1 MSLLEEMQQIDTS
14 GIVSARGSISVS
26 VQADGLQGLLGG
38 GAAQTVLGSLG
49 DVLGQIRSLE
59 NPEALLG
66 PIVDAVGGLRGVM
79 SSDALPI
86 SDYIG
91 AVSEGINIIIGL
103 IEAIGDGDLASLSL
117 PGGKSVGDML
127 GEVGSQAARYAGV
140 NLDGVG
146 NLRTLIDTVDN
157 GLSGNVGG
165 IVDVALD
172 LLLPFGR
179 AELGSIRASVD
190 HLVNGTVAI
199 QIPTDVTT
207 ALVAALDI
215 VAVAAASGDPV
226 RLNAALRDMER
237 ARQNALELI
246 RRALAAFTGALQG
259 LDLAR
264 HLGVIADASA
274 ALRTGEE
281 SVLEFMARLRQ
292 MLGFIREVVEG
303 LNPDD
308 LSNGINMLG
317 DMLENGLRTA
327 IEEPVNKLVEE
338 VKEWLRGLLA
348 QIPLRHYRTEL
359 TNFILGIANAIRDA
373 ELDRYSR
380 DARAFLNEVE
390 SLIEDFDIAGE
401 IQAGLQTVKDA
412 VGDALSGVKAA
423 LELIAGEITNL
434 ADQASDVLDRASAV
448 LETFQTTVEEVTTLL
463 ETVDFEQAGAQVVDK
478 LRELRTTA
486 EELLSIAPLPDA
498 LRPVVDQL
506 IETLDNI
513 DFGVVLDPV
522 RDTVKDFDIPDEIAE
537 TIDNVLSEAG
547 RLIANLITP
556 ELIDSIDAELQGLVK
571 EIEKLDPSQ
580 LLSGVS
586 EYIEEAAAFIETLD
600 PRPIVAEIRG
610 PFDMVLE
617 AVDAVHPQRLLA
629 PVIDAYDS
637 LLSGISLPSAQSVM
651 QGASDALNNAGD
663 SLAQELRRPLDQF
676 MGGGGSASGGS
687 GGSGSSGSGSGSGSG
702 GSGNSGGSGS
712 SGGSSS
718 GSGGGSSSGSGGSGS
733 SGSGGGSSYGSGG
746 GSAGGSA
753 RPPQFEQVRAGDL
766 IRMLG
771 FLPAKLREG
780 LQALDAGVL
789 GDVIGRIDSFSGGL
803 ARDLR
808 RIQQE
813 LWQAED
819 RLMRSLDQMV
829 VPLGNAQ
836 IKAQLAIRAN
846 FKVGNVQVDVNGAMT
861 AVAMAG
867 PGPLRT
873 ALVREL
879 EETRRQ
885 TRAVI
890 GHTSGSLG
898 ATLER
903 AATALER
910 SSLGRLVSDVDA
922 LLAAL
927 DPEPVAVELDEL
939 VQTVFRRMPE
949 LTAGIEGALRTAV
962 DRMMNLLRIFNPV
975 TQAEKFFAVFDV
987 IREEL
992 DLLNPRRLASE
1003 LSEVHGAIRGTIA
1016 AYDPD
1021 LFAQELYDIVQAVAD
1036 KLRTLDPAALLGE
1049 LDLFSDITD
1058 LIESASPRLI
1068 LEQLD
1073 TSLDATAAR
1082 LEAIDLKGLELALE
1096 DLPEKVIGGVE
1107 VVLEGVRAEVK
1118 ALLESIK
1125 YATQNASA
1133 SASVEISI

>member
-1 MSLLEEMQQIDTS
+1 MSLLEEMQQINTS

-26 VQADGLQGLLGG
+26 VQADGLQGLIGG

-66 PIVDAVGGLRGVM
+66 PIVEAVGGLRGTM
-79 SSDALPI
+79 SSDSLPI
-86 SDYIG
+86 SDFIR
-91 AVSEGINIIIGL
+91 AVSEGIDIIVGL
-103 IEAIGDGDLASLSL
+103 IEAIGDGDLSSLSL

-140 NLDGVG
+140 NLDGVD
-146 NLRTLIDTVDN
+146 NLRTLIQTVDN
-157 GLSGNVGG
+157 GLSGNIGG
-165 IVDVALD
+165 IANTALD

-199 QIPTDVTT
+199 QIPTNTTT

-215 VAVAAASGDPV
+215 VAVAAASGDSV
-226 RLNAALRDMER
+226 RLNAALRDLER

-264 HLGVIADASA
+264 HLGVIADASVV
-274 ALRTGEE
+274 LRTGEE

-292 MLGFIREVVEG
+292 MLGFIREVIED

-308 LSNGINMLG
+308 LTNGVNMLG
-317 DMLENGLRTA
+317 DMLESGLRTA
-327 IEEPVNKLVEE
+327 VEEPINKMVEE

-373 ELDRYSR
+373 DLDRYSR
-380 DARAFLNEVE
+380 EARAFLNEVE
-390 SLIEDFDIAGE
+390 SLIEEFDLAGE

-423 LELIAGEITNL
+423 LELIAGEITSL

-463 ETVDFEQAGAQVVDK
+463 ATVDFEQAGAQVVDK
-478 LRELRTTA
+478 LRELRSTA
-486 EELLSIAPLPDA
+486 EELLSIAPLPDS

-506 IETLDNI
+506 IQTLDDI

-537 TIDNVLSEAG
+537 TIDNVLAEAG

-556 ELIDSIDAELQGLVK
+556 ELIDSIDAEIQGLVR

-580 LLSGVS
+580 LLTGVS
-586 EYIEEAAAFIETLD
+586 EYIQEAAAFIETLD
-600 PRPIVAEIRG
+600 PRPIVAQIRG
-610 PFDMVLE
+610 PFDTVLE

-629 PVIDAYDS
+629 PVIDVYNS
-637 LLSGISLPSAQSVM
+637 LLSGISLPSAESVM

-663 SLAQELRRPLDQF
+663 ALARQLRRPLDQLA
-676 MGGGGSASGGS
+676 GGGGSAGGSASGGGS
-687 GGSGSSGSGSGSGSG
+687 GSGSSGGSGSG
-702 GSGNSGGSGS
+702 GSGSG
-712 SGGSSS
+712 GGSSS

-733 SGSGGGSSYGSGG
+733 GSSSGSGGT
-746 GSAGGSA
+746 AGGSA

-780 LQALDAGVL
+780 LQALDESVL
-789 GDVIGRIDSFSGGL
+789 GDVIRRIDSFSGGL

-819 RLMRSLDQMV
+819 RLMRGLDQMV
-829 VPLGNAQ
+829 VPLGDAQ
-836 IKAQLAIRAN
+836 IRAQLAIRAN
-846 FKVGNVQVDVNGAMT
+846 FRAGNVQVDVNGAMT

-867 PGPLRT
+867 PGPLRS

-879 EETRRQ
+879 EETKRQ

-890 GHTSGSLG
+890 GQTSGSLG
-898 ATLER
+898 ATLEH

-910 SSLGRLVSDVDA
+910 SSLARLVSDADG

-949 LTAGIEGALRTAV
+949 LTAGLEGALRTAV
-962 DRMMNLLRIFNPV
+962 DRMVNLLRIFNPIN
-975 TQAEKFFAVFDV
+975 QAEKFFTVFDV

-1003 LSEVHGAIRGTIA
+1003 LSEVHGAIRSTIA

-1021 LFAQELYDIVQAVAD
+1021 LFAQELYDIIQAVAE
-1036 KLRTLDPAALLGE
+1036 KLRSLDPAALLGD
-1049 LDLFSDITD
+1049 LDLFSDITG
-1058 LIESASPRLI
+1058 LIESASPRAI

-1073 TSLDATAAR
+1073 TSLDATAER
-1082 LEAIDLKGLELALE
+1082 LEAIDLKALELALE

-1107 VVLEGVRAEVK
+1107 VVLEGVRTEVK

-1133 SASVEISI
+1133 SASVEVSI